1 LVKFLEK
8 LKNLTKTAFMKSR
21 AKKELEK
28 QDLENPARK
37 TLVKHFFIFLKFEW
51 RFPPNEGNPKKI
63 IF

>member
-1 LVKFLEK
+1 VPKQLLGKAVPKQLLGK
-8 LKNLTKTAFMKSR
+8 AVPKQLLG
-21 AKKELEK
+21 K

-51 RFPPNEGNPKKI
+51 RSPPNEGKPKKF